1 MIDEAFLNWK
11 AYADTKLKN
20 LKAGVLAKEL
30 IVELAQTIL
39 KEFERLSLIDKY
51 DVYQVLLAY
60 WNEVLSDD
68 VSMIISDDVG
78 YGVARKTENIMKE
91 TKKTDADGNPE
102 FKVVGWEG
110 KLIPKELIISELFP
124 EEKRA
129 MDELV
134 EFVVETDSRLMSLI
148 EESPE
153 DSILSE
159 VNEGGKIK
167 SKEIKK
173 KIDEIMSHVH
183 TPLIDGLVKLQNM
196 LPMKKKEYVAYIN
209 NNIILEVAYTD
220 KRTVTKTSVAYA
232 LEMARAEAPVPDAY
246 VDDYTELKDAFEL
259 TKKSEEST
267 KLIKEMDKELDK
279 KVRERYVTLTDD
291 EIIELLVNRK
301 WYYTIGI
308 GINDLYVAISHQLAD
323 RIIELSKRYENTL
336 PELMEQTADYESKV
350 KKHLERMGFKW

>member
-1 MIDEAFLNWK
+1 
-11 AYADTKLKN
+11 
-20 LKAGVLAKEL
+20 
-30 IVELAQTIL
+30 
-39 KEFERLSLIDKY
+39 
-51 DVYQVLLAY
+51 
-60 WNEVLSDD
+60 
-68 VSMIISDDVG
+68 
-78 YGVARKTENIMKE
+78 
-91 TKKTDADGNPE
+91 
-102 FKVVGWEG
+102 
-110 KLIPKELIISELFP
+110 
-124 EEKRA
+124 
-129 MDELV
+129 
-134 EFVVETDSRLMSLI
+134 
-148 EESPE
+148 
-153 DSILSE
+153 
-159 VNEGGKIK
+159 
-167 SKEIKK
+167 
-173 KIDEIMSHVH
+173 
-183 TPLIDGLVKLQNM
+183 M